1 MKHLLLPSKM
11 KTYSQCCIVALFFCL
26 QTSVNSTAEL
36 VDKIVAVVNDDII
49 TLSELEDETTD
60 IYKTLADKQ
69 SSENLL
75 EAMDEARE
83 RALNQMIDR
92 TLMEQKARQFNLSVS
107 EEEIDSAFERMKSN
121 MSLNSSQFR
130 QKLKKSGMSEEQ
142 YRNKLR
148 DNILQ
153 SKILS
158 VDVRSKIVI
167 TDEMVL
173 EYYDQHYTS
182 RVNQGDYYLLQMGFS
197 WDKNPPKDL
206 QESKDKTLKLAK
218 RIHKLIGGGQD
229 FKTLAKKFSDL
240 PSASDG
246 GDIGVFTLDEMA
258 PAMQSAVKDLKPDE
272 LSSIVELQSGYQFF
286 KLLSG
291 EDEAIVVT
299 SSLESS
305 KDEIRD
311 KLYESKMEEAYKVW
325 VKKLKESAYIQKL

>member
-1 MKHLLLPSKM
+1 M
-11 KTYSQCCIVALFFCL
+11 
-26 QTSVNSTAEL
+26 

-60 IYKTLADKQ
+60 IYKTLTNEKNPED
-69 SSENLL
+69 LL
-75 EAMDEARE
+75 EAMNEARE
-83 RALNQMIDR
+83 LALNKMIER
-92 TLMEQKARQFNLSVS
+92 TLMEQKAKQFNVSVS
-107 EEEIDSAFERMKSN
+107 EEEIDVAFERTRNS
-121 MSLNSSQFR
+121 MSLNSGQFR
-130 QKLKKSGMSEEQ
+130 QKLKKSGMSEGI
-142 YRNKLR
+142 YRDRLR

-158 VDVRSKIVI
+158 VDVRSKIVV

-173 EYYDQHYTS
+173 DYYDQHYTS
-182 RVNQGDYYLLQMGFS
+182 RVNEGDYYLLQMGFS
-197 WDKNPPKDL
+197 WDDTSDEDLANNKN
-206 QESKDKTLKLAK
+206 KTLKLAK
-218 RIHKLIGGGQD
+218 RIHNLVKDGQD

-258 PAMQSAVKDLKPDE
+258 PAMRSAVKDLKPGG

-299 SSLESS
+299 SSYEAS
-305 KDEIRD
+305 KDEIRE
-311 KLYESKMEEAYKVW
+311 KLYESKMKEAYKVW
-325 VKKLKESAYIQKL
+325 VKELKESAYIQKL

>member
-1 MKHLLLPSKM
+1 M
-11 KTYSQCCIVALFFCL
+11 QCCIIALFIWL
-26 QTSVNSTAEL
+26 QTSVNSTAEM

-60 IYKTLADKQ
+60 IYKTLASKK
-69 SSENLL
+69 SPENLL
-75 EAMDEARE
+75 EAMEEARE
-83 RALNQMIDR
+83 LALNKMIERALMD
-92 TLMEQKARQFNLSVS
+92 QKAKQFNVSVS
-107 EEEIDSAFERMKSN
+107 EKEIDTAFERTRTN

-130 QKLKKSGMSEEQ
+130 QKLEQAGMSEEL
-142 YRNKLR
+142 YRGKLR

-158 VDVRSKIVI
+158 VDVRSKIII

-173 EYYDQHYTS
+173 DYYDQHYTS
-182 RVNQGDYYLLQMGFS
+182 RVNEGDYYLLQMGFS
-197 WDKNPPKDL
+197 WDESSAADL
-206 QESKDKTLKLAK
+206 ENSKDKTLKLAK
-218 RIHKLIGGGQD
+218 RIQKLVKNGQD
-229 FKTLAKKFSDL
+229 FKTLARKFSDL

-258 PAMQSAVKDLKPDE
+258 SAMRSAVKDLKPGE
-272 LSSIVELQSGYQFF
+272 LSSIIELQSGYQFF

-291 EDEAIVVT
+291 EDAAIVVT
-299 SSLESS
+299 SSFEAS

-311 KLYESKMEEAYKVW
+311 KLYESKMQEAYKIW

>member
-1 MKHLLLPSKM
+1 MKHFLRSSKT
-11 KTYSQCCIVALFFCL
+11 KIYVQCCILALFVWH
-26 QTSVNSTAEL
+26 QTSVNSTAEM

-60 IYKTLADKQ
+60 IYKTLTNEKNPED
-69 SSENLL
+69 LL
-75 EAMDEARE
+75 EAMNEARE
-83 RALNQMIDR
+83 LALNKMIER
-92 TLMEQKARQFNLSVS
+92 TLMEQKAKQFNVSVS
-107 EEEIDSAFERMKSN
+107 EEEIDVAFERTRNS
-121 MSLNSSQFR
+121 MSLNSGQFR
-130 QKLKKSGMSEEQ
+130 QKLKKSGMSEGI
-142 YRNKLR
+142 YRDRLR

-158 VDVRSKIVI
+158 VDVRSKIVV

-173 EYYDQHYTS
+173 DYYDQHYTS
-182 RVNQGDYYLLQMGFS
+182 RVNEGDYYLLQMGFS
-197 WDKNPPKDL
+197 WDDTSDEDLANNKN
-206 QESKDKTLKLAK
+206 KTLKLAK
-218 RIHKLIGGGQD
+218 RIHNLVKDGQD

-258 PAMQSAVKDLKPDE
+258 PAMRSAVKDLKPGG

-299 SSLESS
+299 SSYEAS
-305 KDEIRD
+305 KDEIRE
-311 KLYESKMEEAYKVW
+311 KLYESKMKEAYKVW
-325 VKKLKESAYIQKL
+325 VKELKESAYIQKL

>member
-1 MKHLLLPSKM
+1 MKHLLLPSKT
-11 KTYSQCCIVALFFCL
+11 KTYAQCCIVALFFWL
-26 QTSVNSTAEL
+26 QTSVNSTAEM

-60 IYKTLADKQ
+60 NYKTLANNK
-69 SSENLL
+69 SPENLL

-83 RALNQMIDR
+83 LALNKMIDR
-92 TLMEQKARQFNLSVS
+92 TLMEQKATQFNLSVS

-130 QKLKKSGMSEEQ
+130 QKLEKSGLSEEQ
-142 YRNKLR
+142 YRDKLR

-158 VDVRSKIVI
+158 VDVRSKIVV

-173 EYYDQHYTS
+173 DYYDQHYTS

-197 WDKNPPKDL
+197 WDENPPKDI
-206 QESKDKTLKLAK
+206 EGSKKKTLKLAK
-218 RIHKLIGGGQD
+218 RIHNLVEGGQD
-229 FKTLAKKFSDL
+229 FKALAQKFSDL
-240 PSASDG
+240 PSASEG

-258 PAMQSAVKDLKPDE
+258 PAMRSAVSDLKPGE
-272 LSSIVELQSGYQFF
+272 LSAIVELKSGYQFF

-311 KLYESKMEEAYKVW
+311 ILYESKMKEAYKVW
-325 VKKLKESAYIQKL
+325 VKELKESAYIQKL